1 MHEPQDNSLDLVRAA
16 AERGVHQAQL
26 MYGQMLLD
34 GTLVDRNPHA
44 ALLQFERAAH
54 SGNVMAMNM
63 VGRCFDQ
70 GWGVAAS
77 KRLAEKWFRKAAEQG
92 LDWGMYNLATL
103 LALGEGGV
111 EQDKTSAYF
120 WFRKAE
126 ELGHVKS
133 INILG
138 GFYEDGWIVAQNRAT
153 AREHYRRAAIA
164 GDFRGQF
171 NYARFLL
178 QEGDLIGALHWLREV
193 PTTATPAFIAR
204 MKSFL
209 AALPQPQI
217 RAQIADFLAT
227 LDNITP
233 PTVASAPLLPTPAF
247 MFQETVDA
255 LPDTTTAI
263 MQSTAD
269 SREQLQG

>member
-1 MHEPQDNSLDLVRAA
+1 LAIQLNELVMQQNEENSLELVCAA

-34 GTLVDRNPHA
+34 GKLCDRNMTA
-44 ALLQFERAAH
+44 ALHWFERSAYG
-54 SGNVMAMNM
+54 GNVMAMNM

-70 GWGVAAS
+70 GWGVAPS
-77 KRLAEKWFRKAAEQG
+77 KRLAEKWFRKAAERG

-103 LALGEGGV
+103 LTLGEGGV
-111 EQDKTSAYF
+111 QQDRTAAYL

-138 GFYEDGWIVAQNRAT
+138 SFYEDGWVVAQDRAQ
-153 AREHYRRAAIA
+153 AREHYRRAALG

-178 QEGDLIGALHWLREV
+178 QEGDLLGALHWLRQVPNTATAAFLVKMKKSLAEHPQAAVREFAASLDEV
-193 PTTATPAFIAR
+193 PSTEFATFPFAEPTATTPIQEN
-204 MKSFL
+204 KEV
-209 AALPQPQI
+209 
-217 RAQIADFLAT
+217 T
-227 LDNITP
+227 LC
-233 PTVASAPLLPTPAF
+233 
-247 MFQETVDA
+247 
-255 LPDTTTAI
+255 
-263 MQSTAD
+263 
-269 SREQLQG
+269 

>member
-1 MHEPQDNSLDLVRAA
+1 MQQEHDGCPIHTRLRRGWVGSSLQTSQMQQQHDNPQDSLYLVRAA

-26 MYGQMLLD
+26 IYGQMVLD
-34 GTLVDRNPHA
+34 GKLSPRNTTM
-44 ALLQFERAAH
+44 ALHWFERAAG

-70 GWGVAAS
+70 GWGVAPS
-77 KRLAEKWFRKAAEQG
+77 KRLAETWFRKAAEQG

-111 EQDKTSAYF
+111 PQDRTAAYL

-138 GFYEDGWIVAQNRAT
+138 GFYEDGWIVAQDRAQ
-153 AREHYRRAAIA
+153 AREHYRRAALG

-171 NYARFLL
+171 NFARFLI
-178 QEGDLIGALHWLREV
+178 QEGDILGALHWLREV
-193 PTTATPAFIAR
+193 PKTATPAFMAK
-204 MKSFL
+204 MKSS
-209 AALPQPQI
+209 
-217 RAQIADFLAT
+217 LAT
-227 LDNITP
+227 LPYAEIAYFL
-233 PTVASAPLLPTPAF
+233 VALEKQAPNDISQYTEA
-247 MFQETVDA
+247 
-255 LPDTTTAI
+255 TAC
-263 MQSTAD
+263 
-269 SREQLQG
+269 